1 MERIVLEVTLTLF
14 MIYRFMLFGYIIL
27 SWFPNGR
34 ESPIAV
40 FLGRLVEPYLSIF
53 RSFIPPLGM
62 IDISPIVALIA
73 LHFIQNGVV
82 FIIRLLFGLV

>member
-1 MERIVLEVTLTLF
+1 MQSIVLDVTVMLVN
-14 MIYRFMLFGYIIL
+14 IYRFMIFGYILL

-34 ESPIAV
+34 DSPIATV
-40 FLGRLVEPYLSIF
+40 LGRLVEPYLSIF

-73 LHFIQNGVV
+73 LHFIQSGLIFV
-82 FIIRLLFGLV
+82 ITLLFGMF